1 MIEFETSCLYDEQVL
16 NNEKILTLVLIFEMI
31 DVHCH
36 LEHEK
41 FKKEKNLIQSLRK
54 ELKAVITSSSHP
66 KDFEYSLQL
75 KKEFNGFVFL
85 CVGLHPEYIEEFSE
99 ETLDMF
105 EEFVKINKDEI
116 VSIGEIGLDY
126 FWIKDEGLRE
136 KQKWLFEKLCEFA
149 KSINKPITVHIRDA
163 YEDAFKIL
171 GNIDYQKVHLH
182 MFGGDKF
189 LDKVLSN
196 EWKISVGPIL
206 LRSKKHKKIIK
217 VLPIEKVMLETDSP
231 WMKIDGRE
239 SLPNDVMLVARKIC
253 EIKKVSMEELERKTD
268 ENSISFFNLGKF

>member
-1 MIEFETSCLYDEQVL
+1 
-16 NNEKILTLVLIFEMI
+16 MI

-41 FKKEKNLIQSLRK
+41 FKSDKELIQSLRK
-54 ELKAVITSSSHP
+54 ELKAIITSSSHP
-66 KDFEYSLQL
+66 KDFDYALQL
-75 KKEFNGFVFL
+75 KKEFEKFVFV

-105 EEFVKINKDEI
+105 EEFVKSNNSEI

-126 FWIKDEGLRE
+126 FWVKDEKLRE
-136 KQKWLFEKLCEFA
+136 KQKWLFEKLIEFA

-171 GNIDYQKVHLH
+171 ESIDYQKVHLH

-189 LDKVLSN
+189 LEKVIAN

-206 LRSKKHKKIIK
+206 LRSKTHKKIVK
-217 VLPIEKVMLETDSP
+217 KLPIERIMLETDAP
-231 WMKIDGRE
+231 WMKTEGRE
-239 SLPNDVMLVARKIC
+239 SLPTDVKIVAEKIR
-253 EIKKVSMEELERKTD
+253 EIKNVDLQEVEKETD
-268 ENSISFFNLGKF
+268 KNAITFFDLKLQ